1 MEPAELLKK
10 YFGYDT
16 FRPMQE
22 DVIKTILSGRDVLA
36 VMPTGAGKS
45 VCFQI
50 PALLFPH
57 GTIIISPLISLM
69 KDQVEAL
76 AEQGISASYV
86 NSTVPFDESIERL
99 RDLFRGRL
107 KLLYMAPEKLEPTY
121 FTDCLSK
128 VPLSMVVIDEA
139 HCVSQW
145 GHDFRPSYQK
155 IKTFIDTLPAKPV
168 VTAFTATA
176 TSLVE
181 EDMKRSL
188 GLGKA
193 AVFRTGL
200 DRPNLS
206 FRVIHGADRRDFILR
221 YVQNHGKE
229 SGIIYCATRKAVDE
243 IYEML
248 TSRKIKAGRYHAGME
263 DGARRKGQEDFSFDR
278 IHVMVATNA
287 FGMGIDKSNVRYV
300 LHYQMPKSME
310 AYYQEAGRAGRDGAK
325 AECILLY
332 SGQDVGIQRYL
343 IESGNQTDGQKQM
356 DYDRLYAMD
365 GYCSTTGCLRNY
377 ILNYFGE
384 TADETCGRCGNCE
397 SGKGK
402 VDITDEA
409 VLIFRTVR
417 SLKERYGAGV
427 VADILKG
434 SRTKMIRERNLD
446 SLPTY
451 GRLSFAKIKH
461 LRTAIHFLIADGYLK
476 RDGGESPLLH
486 LTEKAEIV
494 LERKAPVLGFAFGA
508 EDVMASVAVEKKA
521 ILSETKSGI
530 FEKLRRL
537 RLAIAREEH
546 VPPFVVF
553 SDATLEDMVSRLPR
567 TEEEMAEV
575 HGIGAFKLKKY
586 GERFLAA
593 LGEFSGA
600 EEMRGKDEREEKTY
614 MRNSNGSAALWQKRK
629 SVDITNSFR
638 YSPPSDRRNL
648 SGNRRGIPRCERYR
662 PEKADKYAE
671 VFLQALHPERS
682 RISPKT
688 ESKMPEKREHVIPKT
703 AKPVRG
709 RKGKITAVRKE
720 TIQAGQTAAIDI
732 ETRAFFLY
740 LKKVRAR
747 LAKET
752 DLSAESIC
760 ADRDLEKMVKSETVS
775 DNLPAAVKAEFEKA
789 IATYKQIR
797 YQTSDD
803 RRR

>member
-145 GHDFRPSYQK
+145 GHDFRPSYRK

-193 AVFRTGL
+193 AVFRMGL

-248 TSRKIKAGRYHAGME
+248 ASRKIKAGRYHAGME
-263 DGARRKGQEDFSFDR
+263 DGARKKGQEDFSFDR

-310 AYYQEAGRAGRDGAK
+310 TYYQEAGRAGRDGAK

-384 TADETCGRCGNCE
+384 TADEICGRCGNCE
-397 SGKGK
+397 SGRGR

-476 RDGGESPLLH
+476 RDGGESPLVH

-530 FEKLRRL
+530 FEKLRGL

-600 EEMRGKDEREEKTY
+600 EEIRGKDKKEEKIY
-614 MRNSNGSAALWQKRK
+614 MRDSNGSAALWQKKKICRHHK
-629 SVDITNSFR
+629 FFPIQS
-638 YSPPSDRRNL
+638 
-648 SGNRRGIPRCERYR
+648 SGGS
-662 PEKADKYAE
+662 
-671 VFLQALHPERS
+671 Q
-682 RISPKT
+682 
-688 ESKMPEKREHVIPKT
+688 
-703 AKPVRG
+703 KPVRQPK
-709 RKGKITAVRKE
+709 RNSAV
-720 TIQAGQTAAIDI
+720 
-732 ETRAFFLY
+732 
-740 LKKVRAR
+740 
-747 LAKET
+747 
-752 DLSAESIC
+752 
-760 ADRDLEKMVKSETVS
+760 
-775 DNLPAAVKAEFEKA
+775 
-789 IATYKQIR
+789 
-797 YQTSDD
+797 
-803 RRR
+803 